1 MDVLMELMDILSVS
15 GNENAVRSY
24 LIKKIK
30 PHCKDIK
37 VDKFGNLIVH
47 KKGKGPSVM
56 LVAHMDEIGLIVKS
70 VSKLGIMHVSMIGSI
85 EPIACINQKVVL
97 VTKSGKK
104 IKGVI
109 STVHLSDG
117 EEQKELPKADDLIV
131 DTGLSKSEL
140 QKLEAGIGT
149 FLQFEQKTDT
159 LGSKDIVCGKAAD
172 DRVGCYI
179 LLELI
184 NRIKTSS
191 SEIYFVFTVQE
202 EVGLYGARTSIYNLN
217 PEWSVVVDVTRADD
231 IGEDWHEGTRLLGHG
246 PTLTI
251 MDVEL
256 LSNPCLNDNIKAIA
270 KKKKIPLQLEVTD
283 IGTTDALEI
292 SLSKGGIPTTVLGV
306 PVRNLHSGVSV
317 VHRKDIE
324 NAIKI
329 IEDLLK
335 HPPKICI

>member
-1 MDVLMELMDILSVS
+1 MELMDILSVS

-30 PHCKDIK
+30 PHCKDFK

-70 VSKLGIMHVSMIGSI
+70 ISKLGIMHVSMIGGI
-85 EPIACINQKVVL
+85 EPIACMNQKVVL

-109 STVHLSDG
+109 STANLSDG
-117 EEQKELPKADDLIV
+117 EEQKELPKTEDLIV

-184 NRIKTSS
+184 HRIKTSS
-191 SEIYFVFTVQE
+191 SDIYFVFTVQE

-217 PEWSVVVDVTRADD
+217 PEWSVVVDVTQADD
-231 IGEDWHEGTRLLGHG
+231 I
-246 PTLTI
+246 
-251 MDVEL
+251 
-256 LSNPCLNDNIKAIA
+256 
-270 KKKKIPLQLEVTD
+270 
-283 IGTTDALEI
+283 
-292 SLSKGGIPTTVLGV
+292 
-306 PVRNLHSGVSV
+306 
-317 VHRKDIE
+317 
-324 NAIKI
+324 
-329 IEDLLK
+329 
-335 HPPKICI
+335 